1 MDTQPNDIETMLDD
15 SFFIMNTGHVEN
27 DNDITNDIKIHNII
41 KINNNKKL
49 VYILLFLF
57 LSTSG
62 FILYE
67 HSKDIEQM
75 FVKFGKLFN

>member
-27 DNDITNDIKIHNII
+27 DNDTTNNIPINNII

-62 FILYE
+62 FILYD
-67 HSKDIEQM
+67 HFKQLEQA
-75 FVKFGKLFN
+75 FVKFGSIFN